1 MLAPLRTRRAR
12 CLIGGA
18 GWLLGWAAAVAL
30 DGIADL
36 GNQALPLVLAAAFA
50 SVWWPAWLAT
60 LSCLASVLTFN
71 WLFVLPRGSFH
82 VSLERDV
89 LLLATMLA
97 VSLGITFLMARQ
109 RQLAR
114 TSALQTQRVQALHDL
129 SEALRT
135 TTDLAAIHRTVS
147 QALSQALWQACQ
159 QARVADHTV
168 RAAWRSQT
176 HGAPA
181 WQTFGNPS
189 EDERTGLALC
199 GEQAVAMGPGT
210 RVYENQPG
218 WYLPARGTRGAQG
231 AVLLI
236 AAPQT
241 LEDDDLRRHLQALC
255 DLGGQAAER
264 LHTDAAAREA
274 RQAAA
279 SHAFRNTMLAA
290 VSHDYR
296 TPLASI
302 LGAATSLSQ
311 QGDRL
316 TPQQRQR
323 LADTIAD
330 EATQLSRLTDNALQL
345 ARLDGGPAS
354 LQPDWESL
362 EEIVGS
368 VLRRVRTRA
377 PERRLQA
384 RIDAGLPL
392 LRCDAVLVAQL
403 LENLIDNALR
413 YAPADQV
420 IEVKGWLQGAQVHLA
435 VRDRGPGI
443 PTEEH
448 QRVSEAF
455 ERGEAGRR
463 SGTRGAGLGLALC
476 HAIARAHG
484 ATFTL
489 RNRRAGGCHAEVGF
503 PVAQPPAV
511 DTEEAPS

>member
-1 MLAPLRTRRAR
+1 MLSATRPRTAR

-18 GWLLGWAAAVAL
+18 GWLLGWAAAISL

-50 SVWWPAWLAT
+50 SVWWPAWLAS
-60 LSCLASVLTFN
+60 LSCVASVLTFN

-97 VSLGITFLMARQ
+97 VSLGITVLTARQ

-135 TTDLAAIHRTVS
+135 TSDLAAIHRTLS
-147 QALSQALWQACQ
+147 QALSQACQ
-159 QARVADHTV
+159 QARVADHAV

-176 HGAPA
+176 QGAPA
-181 WQTFGNPS
+181 WQAFGNPS
-189 EDERTGLALC
+189 EDERTGLTLC

-231 AVLLI
+231 AVLLL
-236 AAPQT
+236 AEPHA
-241 LEDDDLRRHLQALC
+241 LGDGDLRRHVQALC
-255 DLGGQAAER
+255 DLAGQATER

-311 QGDRL
+311 QGERL
-316 TPQQRQR
+316 TPPQRQR
-323 LADTIAD
+323 LAETIAD
-330 EATQLSRLTDNALQL
+330 EAAQLSRLTDNALQL

-354 LQPDWESL
+354 LQADWESL
-362 EEIVGS
+362 EEIVGA

-377 PERRLQA
+377 PERPLQA

-420 IEVKGWLQGAQVHLA
+420 IEVKGWQQGALVHLA

-443 PTEEH
+443 PAEEQ

-476 HAIARAHG
+476 RAIARAHG

-489 RNRRAGGCHAEVGF
+489 RNRRSGGCHAEVGF
-503 PVAQPPAV
+503 PTAEPPAIQ
-511 DTEEAPS
+511 TEEPST